1 MTTDPEPQVRGSL
14 GTRAG
19 TGTSA
24 GATTGPR
31 RVPAQD
37 AGTQA
42 VPLDL
47 DALTWRPGTRRDPT
61 IDDLT
66 MHVPAGQRVLLVGA
80 SGSGKSTVL
89 LALAGL
95 LDPSTGDL
103 SGNMPRPGRSGER
116 ALLLQQPLHAL
127 VGATVGRDA
136 AFGPENAA
144 LGRTEIQQRVTE
156 SLLAAHT
163 GLDADHVPWEASG
176 GQQQRLA
183 LAGALAL
190 RPGALLLD
198 EPTAMLDGPTARAVR
213 EALLDAAGD
222 RTVVVAD
229 HRVEPWRDHV
239 DRVVL
244 LGPRATVLA
253 DAGPEEVL
261 AAHPSLRTPV
271 DQQPPLAH
279 RPPRTDAT
287 MGPDGSVVVTVPTPA
302 DTPAPAPL
310 LSFREVSVRRRRA
323 RGQSRREHRAAAP
336 LLQDLSF
343 EIAPGSTTVVLGPS
357 GSGKSTLL
365 RVALGLDEAAD
376 GRVTRPDPAQIA
388 YVPQEPEHAFVAASV
403 REEMTVS
410 PWADGRTVD
419 ALLDRADLTALAGA
433 HPMTLSGGEKR
444 RLSIV
449 SALAQHPA
457 LLVLDEPTVGL
468 DEHRRRA
475 VLDLLRAARAQG
487 CAVLIATHDERLL
500 DQADQRI
507 DVRDF
512 RVDGGDA
519 APGGEE
525 HPVPGREHD
534 AAAGALDTTVR
545 PVQHLPHV
553 PTDALNPL
561 TVLLIAVAAA
571 IGSFGVR
578 TWPVGLVC
586 VAVVVLLAPMTV
598 RSARSIGWRLVP
610 VTLAALGLWWSTL
623 LASPGPAFSGA
634 SLLLGL
640 KEALRITY
648 FVAPG
653 VLVFVSLDPTALGD
667 ALGGKLRL
675 PGRPVATSV
684 SGLVRA
690 GLTGDVW
697 RRIMDTRT
705 LRGLVPTT
713 DARHPLRTVTGQVR
727 VLASATMALLI
738 DALRGAEQQAL
749 AMDARG
755 FATAHHRSWA
765 LPSRWHPADLLGCG
779 VAVLLGVFPWVLGRL
794 IG

>member
-1 MTTDPEPQVRGSL
+1 V
-14 GTRAG
+14 
-19 TGTSA
+19 
-24 GATTGPR
+24 
-31 RVPAQD
+31 
-37 AGTQA
+37 
-42 VPLDL
+42 
-47 DALTWRPGTRRDPT
+47 TWRPGTRRDPT

-103 SGNMPRPGRSGER
+103 SGNMPRPGRPGER

-127 VGATVGRDA
+127 VGATVGRDV

-156 SLLAAHT
+156 TLGAAHT

-198 EPTAMLDGPTARAVR
+198 EPTAMLDGPTARTVR
-213 EALLDAAGD
+213 EALLEAAGD

-229 HRVEPWRDHV
+229 HRVEPWRAHV

-253 DAGPEEVL
+253 DAGPEDVL

-271 DQQPPLAH
+271 GQQPPGAH
-279 RPPRTDAT
+279 RPPRTDT
-287 MGPDGSVVVTVPTPA
+287 PMGPDRSAATASTP
-302 DTPAPAPL
+302 TPAPASTPM
-310 LSFREVSVRRRRA
+310 LSFREVSVLRRRA
-323 RGQSRREHRAAAP
+323 RGQTRREHRAAAP
-336 LLQDLSF
+336 LLQDLTF
-343 EIAPGSTTVVLGPS
+343 EIRSGTTTVVLGPS

-365 RVALGLDEAAD
+365 RVALGLDEAAG
-376 GRVTRPDPAQIA
+376 GRVTRPAPARIA
-388 YVPQEPEHAFVAASV
+388 YVPQEPEHAFVASSV

-419 ALLDRADLTALAGA
+419 ALLERADLTALAGA

-468 DEHRRRA
+468 DEHRRTA
-475 VLDLLRAARAQG
+475 VLDLLRTARAQG

-507 DVRDF
+507 DVGDF
-512 RVDGGDA
+512 RVGGGDPA
-519 APGGEE
+519 DGGEE
-525 HPVPGREHD
+525 DPGSRREPTS
-534 AAAGALDTTVR
+534 AAGGLDTTVR
-545 PVQHLPHV
+545 PVRHLPRV

-586 VAVVVLLAPMTV
+586 VAVVVLLSPMTV

-623 LASPGPAFSGA
+623 LASPGPAFSSA

-675 PGRPVATSV
+675 PGRPVAAGV

-713 DARHPLRTVTGQVR
+713 DARHPLRMVTGRVR

-779 VAVLLGVFPWVLGRL
+779 VAVLLGVLPWVLGRL

>member
-1 MTTDPEPQVRGSL
+1 MTTMPEP
-14 GTRAG
+14 RARAA
-19 TGTSA
+19 TSPGRA
-24 GATTGPR
+24 
-31 RVPAQD
+31 PAED
-37 AGTQA
+37 AGSPP

-47 DALTWRPGTRRDPT
+47 TALTWRPGTRRDPT
-61 IDDLT
+61 VDDLT
-66 MHVPAGQRVLLVGA
+66 LHVPAGQRVLLTGA

-95 LDPSTGDL
+95 LDASTGDL
-103 SGNMPRPGRSGER
+103 SGTMPVPDRPGEH

-127 VGATVGRDA
+127 VGATVGRDV

-144 LGRTEIQQRVTE
+144 LGRGDIQLRVTQALE
-156 SLLAAHT
+156 AARS
-163 GLDADHVPWEASG
+163 GLGADHVPWEASG

-213 EALLDAAGD
+213 RALLEAAGD

-229 HRVEPWRDHV
+229 HHIGPWHEDV
-239 DRVVL
+239 DRVIL
-244 LGPRATVLA
+244 LGPHATVLA
-253 DAGPEEVL
+253 DGSPEDVADHLALRSTPTEQPSS
-261 AAHPSLRTPV
+261 AAHR
-271 DQQPPLAH
+271 
-279 RPPRTDAT
+279 RPRPHSHPHPHPIV
-287 MGPDGSVVVTVPTPA
+287 GSDGSGTYDESDGSEQSDTSDVPGPTA
-302 DTPAPAPL
+302 APA
-310 LSFREVSVRRRRA
+310 LSFRGVSVRRRRS
-323 RGQSRREHRAAAP
+323 RGQTRREHQEATP
-336 LLQDLSF
+336 LLEDLTF
-343 EIAPGSTTVVLGPS
+343 EARPGTTTVVHGPS

-365 RVALGLDEAAD
+365 RVVLGLDRPAE
-376 GRVTRPDPAQIA
+376 GRVTRPEPARIA
-388 YVPQEPEHAFVAASV
+388 YVPQEPEHAFVAPTV
-403 REEMTVS
+403 REELTAS
-410 PWADGRTVD
+410 PWADGDLVD
-419 ALLDRADLTALAGA
+419 GLLDRADLTALAGA

-444 RLSIV
+444 RLAIV
-449 SALAQHPA
+449 SALTQRPA

-468 DEHRRRA
+468 DELRRTS
-475 VLDLLRAARAQG
+475 VLDLLRTARGQG
-487 CAVLIATHDERLL
+487 CTLLIATHDERLL
-500 DQADQRI
+500 TQADQRI
-507 DVRDF
+507 DVSEHH
-512 RVDGGDA
+512 VDDTDRPDDAGA
-519 APGGEE
+519 APA
-525 HPVPGREHD
+525 PDPPD
-534 AAAGALDTTVR
+534 LDTTLR
-545 PVQHLPHV
+545 PVRHVPRV

-561 TVLLIAVAAA
+561 TVLVIAVAAA
-571 IGSFGVR
+571 LGSFGVR

-586 VAVVVLLAPMTV
+586 VAVLVLLAPVTV
-598 RSARSIGWRLVP
+598 RSVRSIGWRLVP

-675 PGRPVATSV
+675 PGRPVAASV

-690 GLTGDVW
+690 GLTGDAW
-697 RRIMDTRT
+697 RRIMDTRSV
-705 LRGLVPTT
+705 RGLVPAT
-713 DARHPLRTVTGQVR
+713 DARHPLRTISGQVR
-727 VLASATMALLI
+727 VLASATLALLI

-755 FATAHHRSWA
+755 FATAQHRSWA
-765 LPSRWHPADLLGCG
+765 LPSRWHRADLLGYA
-779 VAVLLGVFPWVLGRL
+779 VAVLLGVLPWLVGRL